1 MKVGCGSL
9 ACSHTPQEV
18 LSDVC
23 SPQRGFLVVCVAI
36 KMQELKWQ
44 YSALAKIGWCHSRE
58 GV

>member
-1 MKVGCGSL
+1 L

-36 KMQELKWQ
+36 KMQELKRQ
-44 YSALAKIGWCHSRE
+44 YSALTKIGCCHSRE